1 LACPKRAESLPETAA
16 PTPDDIRY
24 DLVHVR
30 PRPWEAGRIRTA
42 SLLQLDFEFA
52 GSSLSLDAA
61 RARRRAH
68 DRHGISTLIVPARY
82 AAAAIGIAEAALHA
96 LAAARPRG
104 EGMRPE
110 MPRLQADHPMFF
122 TFQIST
128 GESSAAEPE
137 APAGSASGLLVN
149 VDKCD
154 GHIWSAEELGE
165 YFALIGPR

>member
-1 LACPKRAESLPETAA
+1 LTRPKRAEGLPETAA
-16 PTPDDIRY
+16 ASPDNARY

-30 PRPWEAGRIRTA
+30 PSPWAAGRIRTA

-61 RARRRAH
+61 RAQRRAH

-82 AAAAIGIAEAALHA
+82 GAAAIGVAEAAVRA
-96 LAAARPRG
+96 GQAAPAPG
-104 EGMRPE
+104 PGARPE
-110 MPRLQADHPMFF
+110 MPRLHADHPMFF
-122 TFQIST
+122 TFQISAVEPDAST
-128 GESSAAEPE
+128 AGAA
-137 APAGSASGLLVN
+137 AMFLVN

-154 GHIWSAEELGE
+154 GHIWNAEELGE

>member
-1 LACPKRAESLPETAA
+1 MTRPKRAEGLPETAA
-16 PTPDDIRY
+16 PSPDDTRY

-30 PRPWEAGRIRTA
+30 PRPWDAGRIRTA

-61 RARRRAH
+61 RAQRRAH

-82 AAAAIGIAEAALHA
+82 GAAAVGVAEAALR
-96 LAAARPRG
+96 AAEAAPATGRRV
-104 EGMRPE
+104 RPE

-122 TFQIST
+122 TFQLP
-128 GESSAAEPE
+128 GMEPK
-137 APAGSASGLLVN
+137 APAGKAVSGFLVS
-149 VDKCD
+149 VDRCD
-154 GHIWSAEELGE
+154 GHIWSAKEMVD

>member
-1 LACPKRAESLPETAA
+1 LTRPKRAEGLPETAVPSPNDA
-16 PTPDDIRY
+16 RY

-61 RARRRAH
+61 RAQRRAH

-82 AAAAIGIAEAALHA
+82 GAAAIGVAEAALR
-96 LAAARPRG
+96 AAEAAPATGQRV
-104 EGMRPE
+104 RPE

-128 GESSAAEPE
+128 ADPDGRAAE
-137 APAGSASGLLVN
+137 SASGLLVN

>member
-1 LACPKRAESLPETAA
+1 LKRSQRAEGLPETAA
-16 PTPDDIRY
+16 PSPDDARY

-30 PRPWEAGRIRTA
+30 PRAWEPGRIRTA

-52 GSSLSLDAA
+52 GSSLSLEAA
-61 RARRRAH
+61 RAQRQAH

-82 AAAAIGIAEAALHA
+82 GAAAIGIAEAALHA
-96 LAAARPRG
+96 LAAARPRRKG
-104 EGMRPE
+104 VRPE

-128 GESSAAEPE
+128 GEISAAEPG
-137 APAGSASGLLVN
+137 APAGSAGLLVN

-154 GHIWSAEELGE
+154 GHVWSAEEMSE
-165 YFALIGPR
+165 YFARIGPR